1 MVSGKGGAACP
12 SEVTANPPPS
22 AAYLLG
28 YFLVVPLFW
37 ARVPAMPFFY
47 PSAMFSSVMLPSLA
61 GPTSCSLAFKRSR

>member
-12 SEVTANPPPS
+12 SEVTANPPS

-28 YFLVVPLFW
+28 YFSVVRLFW
-37 ARVPAMPFFY
+37 ARVPCDAFFY